1 MPVSGQSLC
10 LIDGSG
16 YIFRAFYALPPMHRP
31 DGTPTNAVYGF
42 TSMMINLLQE
52 NACNQVL
59 VVFDAKR
66 KNFRNDIYPEY
77 KANRLETPP
86 ELIPQ
91 FPLIR
96 QACDALNIDR
106 IEMEGYEADDLIAT
120 YARIATAQGKK
131 VRIISADKDL
141 MQLMQ
146 KDVVLHDPMKKK
158 DLTTQD
164 VIHKFGVSPNKV
176 VEVQSLMGDSTDN
189 IPGASGIGP
198 KTAASLIQQFGTIEN
213 LYKHLEQIKSEKQRE
228 KLKQDKE
235 KVFISKQLVS
245 LDAYAPVDADL
256 SKFTQ
261 KTLDCEKALKFLKE
275 NNFPS
280 LIKKLNIDSFDIE
293 KKQQMPDVAN
303 ILVKELKEQIDFET
317 LITKAKK
324 EKKLAFNIKTDDNE
338 SFITDIFF
346 APDINEIF
354 HLNLKKQES
363 LDLFSFAPSCVDAKT
378 IQNLNDLFDL
388 DITFLG
394 YDIKK
399 SMHLL
404 NKTGVHFGQNFQD
417 ILLMQYDCSGTK
429 FNKITDMIKHHL
441 NLTDIDENHFA
452 VLFHPLFEIIK
463 EKLENQNLW
472 GIYRDVDLPLIPW
485 LFQMEKAGILTDEKQ
500 LQILNQSFTEKLND
514 LSKQIHAITGED
526 FNINSPAQLGVIL
539 FEQRGLAGGKKGP
552 SGHWITDV
560 KVLETLLEE
569 TDDELIRLILEYRS
583 LNKLKSTYID
593 DLIERNKKDK
603 RIHTSYSLTSTN
615 TGRLSSSNPN
625 LQNIPVRTQEGK
637 NIRQV
642 FVSKPGYSLI
652 SADYSQIEL
661 RLMADFAN
669 VQKLKDAFI
678 KGDDIHAQTASQILS
693 IPLNQVTPDQRRQAK
708 AVNFGIIYGI
718 SSFGLAR
725 NLGISRSQ
733 AKQYIDA
740 YFTQYPEIKTYMD
753 KTIQFAQKNGF
764 VKTPIGRRI
773 YIDGFNIPAMRQFAN
788 RSAINAPIQGGAAD
802 IIKMA
807 MIRVFKVL
815 KESKLDITPLL
826 QVHDELIFEVA
837 EKDIESAKQIIK
849 ENMEKVIK
857 LSIPLVAEIGVA
869 DNWLDAH

>member
-52 NACNQVL
+52 NSCNQIL

-164 VIHKFGVSPNKV
+164 VIHKFGVLPNKV

-198 KTAASLIQQFGTIEN
+198 KTAASLIQQFGSIEN

-261 KTLDCEKALKFLKE
+261 KTLDCEKALNFLKE

-303 ILVKELKEQIDFET
+303 IFVKELKEQADFET

-363 LDLFSFAPSCVDAKT
+363 LDLFSFAPCSVDAKT
-378 IQNLNDLFDL
+378 IQNLNNLFDM

-404 NKTGVHFGQNFQD
+404 DKTGVHFGQNFQD

-452 VLFHPLFEIIK
+452 VFFHPLFEIIK

-472 GIYRDVDLPLIPW
+472 GIYRDIDLPLIPW

-500 LQILNQSFTEKLND
+500 LQILNLSFTEKLND
-514 LSKQIHAITGED
+514 LSQQVHAITGED

-569 TDDELIRLILEYRS
+569 TNDELIRLILEYRS

-603 RIHTSYSLTSTN
+603 RIHTTYSLTSTN

-637 NIRQV
+637 NIRQA
-642 FVSKPGYSLI
+642 FVAKPAYSLI

-678 KGDDIHAQTASQILS
+678 NGDDIHAQTASQILS

>member
-1 MPVSGQSLC
+1 
-10 LIDGSG
+10 
-16 YIFRAFYALPPMHRP
+16 
-31 DGTPTNAVYGF
+31 
-42 TSMMINLLQE
+42 
-52 NACNQVL
+52 
-59 VVFDAKR
+59 
-66 KNFRNDIYPEY
+66 
-77 KANRLETPP
+77 
-86 ELIPQ
+86 
-91 FPLIR
+91 
-96 QACDALNIDR
+96 
-106 IEMEGYEADDLIAT
+106 
-120 YARIATAQGKK
+120 
-131 VRIISADKDL
+131 
-141 MQLMQ
+141 
-146 KDVVLHDPMKKK
+146 
-158 DLTTQD
+158 
-164 VIHKFGVSPNKV
+164 
-176 VEVQSLMGDSTDN
+176 
-189 IPGASGIGP
+189 
-198 KTAASLIQQFGTIEN
+198 
-213 LYKHLEQIKSEKQRE
+213 
-228 KLKQDKE
+228 
-235 KVFISKQLVS
+235 
-245 LDAYAPVDADL
+245 
-256 SKFTQ
+256 
-261 KTLDCEKALKFLKE
+261 
-275 NNFPS
+275 
-280 LIKKLNIDSFDIE
+280 
-293 KKQQMPDVAN
+293 
-303 ILVKELKEQIDFET
+303 
-317 LITKAKK
+317 
-324 EKKLAFNIKTDDNE
+324 
-338 SFITDIFF
+338 
-346 APDINEIF
+346 
-354 HLNLKKQES
+354 
-363 LDLFSFAPSCVDAKT
+363 
-378 IQNLNDLFDL
+378 
-388 DITFLG
+388 
-394 YDIKK
+394 
-399 SMHLL
+399 
-404 NKTGVHFGQNFQD
+404 
-417 ILLMQYDCSGTK
+417 MQYDCSGTK

-441 NLTDIDENHFA
+441 NFTDIDENHFA
-452 VLFHPLFEIIK
+452 VFFHPLFEIIK

-500 LQILNQSFTEKLND
+500 LQILNLSFTEKLND

-569 TDDELIRLILEYRS
+569 TNDELIRLILEYRS

-637 NIRQV
+637 NIRRV

>member
-1 MPVSGQSLC
+1 MPISGQSLC

-141 MQLMQ
+141 MQLIQ

-198 KTAASLIQQFGTIEN
+198 KTAASLIQQFATIEN
-213 LYKHLEQIKSEKQRE
+213 LYKHLDRIKSKKQRE
-228 KLKQDKE
+228 KLTQDKE

-275 NNFPS
+275 NNFQS

-303 ILVKELKEQIDFET
+303 IFVKELKEQADFET

-378 IQNLNDLFDL
+378 IQNLNNLFDM

-399 SMHLL
+399 TMHLL
-404 NKTGVHFGQNFQD
+404 DKTGVHFGQNFQD

-452 VLFHPLFEIIK
+452 VFFHPLFEIIK

-485 LFQMEKAGILTDEKQ
+485 LFQMEKTGILTDEKQ

-514 LSKQIHAITGED
+514 LSQQVHAITGED

-569 TDDELIRLILEYRS
+569 TDDELIRLILEYRT

-637 NIRQV
+637 NIRQA
-642 FVSKPGYSLI
+642 FVAKPGYSLI

-678 KGDDIHAQTASQILS
+678 NGDDIHAQTASQILS
-693 IPLNQVTPDQRRQAK
+693 IPLNQVTADQRRQAK

-815 KESKLDITPLL
+815 KESKLDIKPLL